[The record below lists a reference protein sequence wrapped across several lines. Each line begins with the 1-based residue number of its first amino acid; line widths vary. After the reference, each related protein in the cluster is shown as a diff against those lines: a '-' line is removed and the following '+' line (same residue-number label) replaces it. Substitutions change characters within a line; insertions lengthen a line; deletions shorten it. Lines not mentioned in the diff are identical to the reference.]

1 MNSLVSGGRGVM
13 PAGGGVR
20 ISNKQFDVRPASISS
35 ATIPGQ
41 QTMSDHALRGA
52 RPPEVDA
59 AQLLDNGRW
68 TTYQKLLIFATA
80 LTIVL
85 DGIDNQL
92 LPNAVPALIQEWG
105 RPRREFTDALAI
117 GPFGMLL
124 GGLFGGMVGDRWG
137 RRPALL
143 GSVLTFGAF
152 TAALAFVNSID
163 ALAVMRFLAG
173 LGLGGAMPNAAT
185 LASEYVP
192 ARNRPLAVT
201 LTIVSIPLG
210 GALAGELA
218 AMVIPAS
225 GWRVLFAGAGLI
237 SIVVAAV
244 LWWLL
249 PESPTFLARHRAS
262 WPHLVRVLRR
272 AGHELPDDAVFVTR
286 EPQRQAGTGVGRL
299 FAGDMARDTIAIWV
313 AFFFGLM
320 TYYAVVLLL
329 PALLTARDVGFS
341 QPTASRALAMW
352 NYGGVVAAVLGAVAM
367 QRVGSRV
374 AMLSMAAGAV
384 MCGSLL
390 ALVPLEPSRTAT
402 LLFVILLA
410 GACVNGVQTTMY
422 ALVAHIYPTE
432 IRSTGIGTAVAVGRI
447 GNVLAAYA
455 GSIAIDRGGTSGYF
469 LTWSGFMLVVLL
481 ALASIKRH
489 VSRTR

>member
-1 MNSLVSGGRGVM
+1 MAART
-13 PAGGGVR
+13 
-20 ISNKQFDVRPASISS
+20 IDAS
-35 ATIPGQ
+35 
-41 QTMSDHALRGA
+41 
-52 RPPEVDA
+52 E
-59 AQLLDNGRW
+59 LLDRGQW
-68 TTYQKLLIFATA
+68 TGYQKFLIFATA

-85 DGIDNQL
+85 DGVDNQL
-92 LPNAVPALIQEWG
+92 LPNAVPTLIQEWG

-117 GPFGMLL
+117 GPFGMML
-124 GGLFGGMVGDRWG
+124 GGLFGGIVGDRWG

-152 TAALAFVNSID
+152 TAALAFVNSIE
-163 ALAVMRFLAG
+163 ALAVIRFLAG
-173 LGLGGAMPNAAT
+173 VGLGGAMPNAAT

-218 AMVIPAS
+218 AMVIPTF
-225 GWRVLFAGAGLI
+225 GWRVLFAAGGLI
-237 SIVVAAV
+237 SIVVAVV

-249 PESPTFLARHRAS
+249 PESPSFLARHRVR

-272 AGHELPDDAVFVTR
+272 AGHEIPDDAVFVAR
-286 EPQRQAGTGVGRL
+286 EQNRQTGGAGFGRL
-299 FAGDMARDTIAIWV
+299 FAGDLARDTVGIWV

-320 TYYAVVLLL
+320 TYYVVVLLL
-329 PALLTARDVGFS
+329 PALLTAPDVGFS
-341 QPTASRALAMW
+341 PPTASRALAMW
-352 NYGGVVAAVLGAVAM
+352 NYGGVLAAVLGAVAM

-374 AMLSMAAGAV
+374 AMLSMAAAAV
-384 MCGSLL
+384 ICGSLL
-390 ALVPLEPSRTAT
+390 ALVPLEPSQATT
-402 LLFVILLA
+402 LLLVILLA
-410 GACVNGVQTTMY
+410 GAFVNGVQTTMY

-432 IRSTGIGTAVAVGRI
+432 IRSTGVGTAVAVGRI

-455 GSIAIDRGGTSGYF
+455 GSIAIDRGGASGYF

-489 VSRTR
+489 VARAR

>member
-1 MNSLVSGGRGVM
+1 MIEADRSTHPG
-13 PAGGGVR
+13 A
-20 ISNKQFDVRPASISS
+20 IDAS
-35 ATIPGQ
+35 
-41 QTMSDHALRGA
+41 
-52 RPPEVDA
+52 E
-59 AQLLDNGRW
+59 LLDRGRW
-68 TTYQKLLIFATA
+68 TGYQKFLIFATA

-85 DGIDNQL
+85 DGVDNQL
-92 LPNAVPALIQEWG
+92 LPNAVPTLIQEWG

-117 GPFGMLL
+117 GPFGMML

-152 TAALAFVNSID
+152 TAALAFVNSIE
-163 ALAVMRFLAG
+163 ALAVIRFLAG
-173 LGLGGAMPNAAT
+173 VGLGGAMPNAAT

-218 AMVIPAS
+218 AMVIPAF
-225 GWRVLFAGAGLI
+225 GWRVLFAAGGLVA
-237 SIVVAAV
+237 IVVAAV

-249 PESPTFLARHRAS
+249 PESPSFLARYRAR
-262 WPHLVRVLRR
+262 WPQLIRVLRR
-272 AGHELPDDAVFVTR
+272 AGHDIPDDAAFVVR
-286 EPQRQAGTGVGRL
+286 EQNRQMSGGFRRL
-299 FAGDMARDTIAIWV
+299 FAGDLVRDTIGIWV

-329 PALLTARDVGFS
+329 PALLTAPDVGFS

-352 NYGGVVAAVLGAVAM
+352 NYGGVFAAVLGAVAI

-374 AMLSMAAGAV
+374 AMLSMAAAAV
-384 MCGSLL
+384 ICGSLL
-390 ALVPLEPSRTAT
+390 AFVPLEPARATT
-402 LLFVILLA
+402 LLLLILLA
-410 GACVNGVQTTMY
+410 GAFVNGVQTTMY
-422 ALVAHIYPTE
+422 ALVANIYPAET
-432 IRSTGIGTAVAVGRI
+432 RSTGVGTAVAVGRI

-455 GSIAIDRGGTSGYF
+455 GSMAIDRGGTSGYF
-469 LTWSGFMLVVLL
+469 FTWSGFMLVVLV
-481 ALASIKRH
+481 ALASIQRH
-489 VSRTR
+489 VPRAR

>member
-1 MNSLVSGGRGVM
+1 
-13 PAGGGVR
+13 
-20 ISNKQFDVRPASISS
+20 
-35 ATIPGQ
+35 
-41 QTMSDHALRGA
+41 MSDDDPRSP
-52 RPPEVDA
+52 RPPDVDA

-85 DGIDNQL
+85 DGVDNQL
-92 LPNAVPALIQEWG
+92 LPNAVPTLIQEWG

-124 GGLFGGMVGDRWG
+124 GALFGGIVGDRWG

-143 GSVLTFGAF
+143 GSALIFGVF
-152 TAALAFVNSID
+152 TAALAFVNSIE
-163 ALAVMRFLAG
+163 ALAALRFLAG

-218 AMVIPAS
+218 AMVIPTL
-225 GWRVLFAGAGLI
+225 GWRVLFAAAGLI
-237 SIVVAAV
+237 SISVAAL
-244 LWWLL
+244 LWWVL
-249 PESPTFLARHRAS
+249 PESPSFMARHRAS
-262 WPHLVRVLRR
+262 WPQLIRVLRR
-272 AGHELPDDAVFVTR
+272 AGHEIPDHAVFVAR
-286 EPQRQAGTGVGRL
+286 EQKRQTTSGGFSRL
-299 FAGDMARDTIAIWV
+299 FARDLARDTVGVWV

-320 TYYAVVLLL
+320 TYYVVVLLL
-329 PALLTARDVGFS
+329 PALLTAPDVGFS

-352 NYGGVVAAVLGAVAM
+352 NYGGVLAAILGAVAI

-374 AMLSMAAGAV
+374 AMLSMAAAAV
-384 MCGSLL
+384 ICGSVL
-390 ALVPLEPSRTAT
+390 AFVPLEPSRTTT

-410 GACVNGVQTTMY
+410 GAFVNGVQTTMY
-422 ALVAHIYPTE
+422 ALVANIYPTE
-432 IRSTGIGTAVAVGRI
+432 IRSTGVGTAVAIGRI

-455 GSIAIDRGGTSGYF
+455 GSMALDLGGPTGYF
-469 LTWSGFMLVVLL
+469 LTWSGFMLVVMV
-481 ALASIKRH
+481 ALASIRRH
-489 VSRTR
+489 VPAGPG